1 VSNKHDAKPAKNDQ
15 GASKSDFQAEEDFQE
30 LEKATKR
37 GFLGRLT
44 NRLDESI
51 QTNRGP
57 ERARNVVT
65 ETQHR
70 PEATADDVA
79 IRRARTVSPHR
90 MVIPEGV
97 IIEGSLTG
105 GSETEIAGRIDGD
118 ITIDGILTLG
128 SSALVSGNVRAT
140 SCRIDGLVEGRVEVS
155 DELALGPNGRL
166 NADITAG
173 KRINIAGQV
182 YGNVVTPG
190 VLRLANNCKVQG
202 DVRARSLAMEEGAT
216 LNGRC
221 AMRAPSQQ
229 KEQKQK

>member
-1 VSNKHDAKPAKNDQ
+1 M
-15 GASKSDFQAEEDFQE
+15 EEDFNE
-30 LEKATKR
+30 LDKATKR

-44 NRLDESI
+44 NRIDESI

-57 ERARNVVT
+57 ERTRNVVA
-65 ETQHR
+65 ETAQR
-70 PEATADDVA
+70 PEASADDLA

-118 ITIDGILTLG
+118 ITIEGNLTLG
-128 SSALVSGNVRAT
+128 SSALVSGSVRAT

-155 DELALGPNGRL
+155 DELTLGPNGRL
-166 NADITAG
+166 NADLAAG

-182 YGNVVTPG
+182 YGNVVTHG
-190 VLRLANNCKVQG
+190 VLRLAQTSKVQG
-202 DVRARSLAMEEGAT
+202 DIRARSLAMEEGAMF
-216 LNGRC
+216 NGNC
-221 AMRAPSQQ
+221 TMRPPSQ
-229 KEQKQK
+229 KKDNK